1 MIDTDDAV
9 FERLAIREL
18 NRPFRP
24 RIHRGLRLGVGGR
37 SLTLRRNILGHG
49 LLLVE
54 YPVLRVLGHRRLHG
68 RGCRAGIAAT
78 RCATAFG
85 TTAGPAVHRVADKVE
100 LVADGT
106 GDLRSREYHHQ
117 TDDSRD
123 QYVLDD

>member
-1 MIDTDDAV
+1 MAEGNHSFTEQD
-9 FERLAIREL
+9 IRK
-18 NRPFRP
+18 R
-24 RIHRGLRLGVGGR
+24 
-37 SLTLRRNILGHG
+37 
-49 LLLVE
+49 
-54 YPVLRVLGHRRLHG
+54 
-68 RGCRAGIAAT
+68 
-78 RCATAFG
+78 FG